1 MTDSLPILPDDL
13 PFFTGISPDKRTAM
27 LTCLGARVRTVR
39 KCEFLVLAQDLGIQG
54 PTGYTD
60 TGGSHIA
67 IFRYSESVFF

>member
-1 MTDSLPILPDDL
+1 MDFAIAIC
-13 PFFTGISPDKRTAM
+13 FCNM
-27 LTCLGARVRTVR
+27 LD
-39 KCEFLVLAQDLGIQG
+39 LAQDLGIQG